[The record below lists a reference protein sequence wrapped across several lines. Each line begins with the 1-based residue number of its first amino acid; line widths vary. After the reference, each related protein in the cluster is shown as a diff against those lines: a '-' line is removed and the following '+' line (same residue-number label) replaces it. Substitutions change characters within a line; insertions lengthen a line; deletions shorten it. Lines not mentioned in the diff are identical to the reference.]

1 MKIIAIA
8 CNYAAHNNLPG
19 TPFFTSEEP
28 VVFSRADS
36 ALLKDGKP
44 FFIPDFAADCRCQAE
59 LVVRLSRLGKSIPE
73 RFAYRYYDA
82 VTVGIG
88 FTAGALLERCRREG
102 LPWELATGFD
112 GAAAVGRFAPL
123 EGRDMADLRFLLE
136 ADGTEVQRGWS
147 GNMRWSVDRLIAYVS
162 RFYTVRQGDLLFTG
176 TPVAAVP
183 ARIGTRLDGF
193 LDGERRITIKVK

>member
-8 CNYAAHNNLPG
+8 CNYALHNNLPD
-19 TPFFTSEEP
+19 TPFITSEEP
-28 VVFSRADS
+28 IVYSRADS
-36 ALLKDGKP
+36 ALLRDGKP
-44 FFIPDFAADCRCQAE
+44 FFIPDFATDCRCQAE

-88 FTAGALLERCRREG
+88 FTAGAMLGEFRRKG

-112 GAAAVGRFAPL
+112 GAAAVGRFDLL
-123 EGRDMADLRFLLE
+123 EGRDVNDLHFHLE
-136 ADGTEVQRGWS
+136 ADGAEIQRGWS
-147 GNMRWSVDRLIAYVS
+147 GDMRWSIDRLIAYVS
-162 RFYTVRQGDLLFTG
+162 RFYTIRQGDLLFTG
-176 TPVAAVP
+176 TPMPPVP
-183 ARIGTRLDGF
+183 ACIDNRLEGF

>member
-8 CNYAAHNNLPG
+8 CNYAAHNKLPG

-88 FTAGALLERCRREG
+88 FTAGNLLERYRGCG
-102 LPWELATGFD
+102 LPWELTTGFD
-112 GAAAVGRFAPL
+112 GAAAVGRFVPT
-123 EGRDMADLRFLLE
+123 EGLDMTDLRFRLE
-136 ADGTEVQRGWS
+136 ADGAEVGRGWS
-147 GNMRWSVDRLIAYVS
+147 GDMRWSIDRLIAYVS

-176 TPVAAVP
+176 APVPPVP
-183 ARIGTRLDGF
+183 ARIGTRLEGF

>member
-8 CNYAAHNNLPG
+8 CNYTAHNNLPG
-19 TPFFTSEEP
+19 TPFFTSKEP

-88 FTAGALLERCRREG
+88 FTAGALFERCRREG

-112 GAAAVGRFAPL
+112 GAAAVGRFVPT
-123 EGRDMADLRFLLE
+123 EGLDMTDLRFRLE
-136 ADGTEVQRGWS
+136 ADGAEVGRGWS
-147 GNMRWSVDRLIAYVS
+147 GDMRWSVDRLIAYVS
-162 RFYTVRQGDLLFTG
+162 RFFTLKTGDLIFTG
-176 TPVAAVP
+176 TPAGVGP
-183 ARIGTRLDGF
+183 
-193 LDGERRITIKVK
+193 VKRNDKLEGYIEDKLMFRFNVK